1 MPTITALYLFL
12 YLLIGDETKPE
23 NRSMTSRPKRSCT
36 EVKPYYGMSDESDFC
51 SPEESKRPVLNRTP
65 GRTSQKE
72 SRTACEFL

>member
-1 MPTITALYLFL
+1 MPNIIALYLFL

-51 SPEESKRPVLNRTP
+51 SPEESKRPVLNRTS
-65 GRTSQKE
+65 RKE
-72 SRTACEFL
+72 SRTAREFL